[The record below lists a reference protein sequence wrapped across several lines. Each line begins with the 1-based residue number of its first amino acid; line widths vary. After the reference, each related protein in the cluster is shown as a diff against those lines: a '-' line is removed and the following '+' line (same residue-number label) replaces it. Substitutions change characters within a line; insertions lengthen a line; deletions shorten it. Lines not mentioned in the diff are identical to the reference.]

1 MNLQDLKGNLKCLFC
16 LYLLS
21 LKQTLSMMKENHYS
35 KMTLHELKT
44 QAKTVKTMMSIFS
57 GILLVLVFAAVF
69 LSFRQGFYA
78 ITILFIP
85 VALFPI
91 FFVIL
96 NNLNNIKKEIKS
108 RER

>member
-1 MNLQDLKGNLKCLFC
+1 
-16 LYLLS
+16 
-21 LKQTLSMMKENHYS
+21 MMKENHYS

-78 ITILFIP
+78 VSILFIP

-91 FFVIL
+91 FFGML
-96 NNLNNIKKEIKS
+96 NNLKNMKKEMKTKGN
-108 RER
+108 